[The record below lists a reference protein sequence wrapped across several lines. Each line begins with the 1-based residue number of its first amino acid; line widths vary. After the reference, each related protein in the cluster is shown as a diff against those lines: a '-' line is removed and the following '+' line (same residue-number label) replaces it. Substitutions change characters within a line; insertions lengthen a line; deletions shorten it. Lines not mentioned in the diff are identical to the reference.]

1 MSARRI
7 AAVTGLLGF
16 VLVAATAAQGL
27 GDTAARERAKRA
39 AKTQAKKEP
48 AKSFTNEDLEEG
60 RPPGAKPETGST
72 QAAAAPQAAPQ
83 QEEQE
88 APSPAEDRLAQERIY
103 LDAITAAQQG
113 MTAAETR
120 VRQLSDKLNPMSLSY
135 IYGAGGSNDASE
147 ELRVREELREAE
159 SELQVAR
166 QTLATAT
173 RNLQEVRQG
182 RRPESLEER

>member
-16 VLVAATAAQGL
+16 VFVAATAAQGL

-72 QAAAAPQAAPQ
+72 QAAPQAAPQ

-120 VRQLSDKLNPMSLSY
+120 VRELSDKLNPMSLSY

-147 ELRVREELREAE
+147 ELRVREELRQAE

-173 RNLQEVRQG
+173 RNLQDVRQG